1 MRGLSSRSRRQAF
14 PGPIQRGIPNRS
26 VYCLGMTGNRWGIS
40 RLKYAAKQPGL
51 PGRSGDTEK
60 RKKEKAMAYRYK
72 KYEQSETVKKARE
85 ELEKQEGTK
94 PGAYASRWQGWL
106 DDTIGKILNREEFSY
121 DMNAD
126 ALYNQYRDWYVREGK
141 LAMQDT
147 MGQAAALTGGYGS
160 SYARQVG
167 QQTYGSYLTA
177 LNDKLP
183 ELYRL
188 ALSRYQQAGSEL
200 NDRYQLLRQQEQDD
214 YGRHQDLVSAWQAD
228 RTYLA
233 DRYDREQSRDY
244 DRYTGDR
251 TLDYNVWLAAAK
263 RAQSQV
269 EDLLAAGVRPSDGLL
284 AQADLTKEY
293 ADGLLSARAAQ
304 SGTVSRSTGGTR
316 KKGKTLE
323 EQYRKKKEAGASQ
336 QELDGFLK
344 SKIGTRVAGQY
355 ISERVATDVRDKR
368 W

>member
-1 MRGLSSRSRRQAF
+1 
-14 PGPIQRGIPNRS
+14 
-26 VYCLGMTGNRWGIS
+26 
-40 RLKYAAKQPGL
+40 
-51 PGRSGDTEK
+51 
-60 RKKEKAMAYRYK
+60 MAYRYK
-72 KYEQSETVKKARE
+72 EYEQSETVKKARE

-126 ALYNQYRDWYVREGK
+126 ALYNQYRDRYVREGK

-160 SYARQVG
+160 SYAQQVG

-233 DRYDREQSRDY
+233 GRYDREQSRDY

-251 TLDYNVWLAAAK
+251 TLDYDVWLAAAK

-269 EDLLAAGVRPSDGLL
+269 EDLLAAGVRPSDELL

-316 KKGKTLE
+316 KKAETLE

-336 QELDGFLK
+336 QELDSFLK

-355 ISERVATDVRDKR
+355 ISERVATGVRDKR

>member
-1 MRGLSSRSRRQAF
+1 
-14 PGPIQRGIPNRS
+14 
-26 VYCLGMTGNRWGIS
+26 
-40 RLKYAAKQPGL
+40 
-51 PGRSGDTEK
+51 
-60 RKKEKAMAYRYK
+60 MAYRYK
-72 KYEQSETVKKARE
+72 EYEQSETVKKARE

-126 ALYNQYRDWYVREGK
+126 ALYNQYRDRYVREGK

-160 SYARQVG
+160 SYAQQVG

-233 DRYDREQSRDY
+233 GRYDREQSRDY

-251 TLDYNVWLAAAK
+251 TLDYDVWLAAAK
-263 RAQSQV
+263 RAGLYPALSG
-269 EDLLAAGVRPSDGLL
+269 AGDG
-284 AQADLTKEY
+284 
-293 ADGLLSARAAQ
+293 
-304 SGTVSRSTGGTR
+304 
-316 KKGKTLE
+316 
-323 EQYRKKKEAGASQ
+323 
-336 QELDGFLK
+336 ELDGNGDGCAGDLPLPGG
-344 SKIGTRVAGQY
+344 SGEGLSGAADGAGQFRFRGGAG
-355 ISERVATDVRDKR
+355 SAPPGGLCAAGL
-368 W
+368 